1 MHTAVVSGQD
11 SELPHRQLAIGDKGW
26 AAELP
31 VASTSAMAKGCFA
44 KANVSFSP
52 AEALC

>member
-1 MHTAVVSGQD
+1 MQY
-11 SELPHRQLAIGDKGW
+11 SELPHRQLAIDDVGW
-26 AAELP
+26 AAELSG
-31 VASTSAMAKGCFA
+31 ASTSATAKGCFA